1 MKLNSAAKW
10 TGVVG
15 GAIGVII
22 SAFMIFKKSSKKA
35 SISSVEPKVNSEKND
50 IAKSLDS
57 IKYLD
62 NKAAES
68 VGATGRY

>member
-15 GAIGVII
+15 GAIGLII
-22 SAFMIFKKSSKKA
+22 SAFMTLKKSSKKK
-35 SISSVEPKVNSEKND
+35 SISSVEPKVNSEKID
-50 IAKSLDS
+50 VAKSLDS

-62 NKAAES
+62 NKATES
-68 VGATGRY
+68 VGASERY